1 VAEVKQVERGKK
13 FYYSSG
19 SFEKQWRNL
28 LSAKNNKTFYK
39 HPDTGWGTPWD
50 LTIYV
55 KTPAYFIIF
64 FDKTFYVIDG
74 ELIIEYSSCLDR
86 SNWENMINI
95 NIKLLSK
102 GESFTIEPF
111 TAHRFYS
118 GSKSSC
124 DFIEISTHHN
134 DNDSFRLIESV

>member
-1 VAEVKQVERGKK
+1 MINTVSKKWGYELWIENNSQYCGKHLHVMPNKQCSVHYHKNKK
-13 FYYSSG
+13 
-19 SFEKQWRNL
+19 E
-28 LSAKNNKTFYK
+28 
-39 HPDTGWGTPWD
+39 
-50 LTIYV
+50 
-55 KTPAYFIIF
+55 
-64 FDKTFYVIDG
+64 TFYVIDG

>member
-1 VAEVKQVERGKK
+1 MLKKESRPLRKKEALLTTKLKPKLLKWAKRTLVAEVKQVERGKK

-64 FDKTFYVIDG
+64 FDKTFYVIDIDKIVCDMDNG
-74 ELIIEYSSCLDR
+74 AKSLDEERAKVLCVYSDR
-86 SNWENMINI
+86 
-95 NIKLLSK
+95 
-102 GESFTIEPF
+102 
-111 TAHRFYS
+111 
-118 GSKSSC
+118 
-124 DFIEISTHHN
+124 
-134 DNDSFRLIESV
+134 V